1 MTKLPIMLLASVFI
15 VACGSDEKD
24 PTPTPATTWY
34 ADTDLDTYGNPAV
47 TQSAVDQPSGY
58 VADNTD
64 CDDDDMD
71 VNPGQTEIN
80 DDKDNNCDGTINDGP
95 YSVGDRGPAGGWV
108 FIATS
113 PFHGLEA
120 APVNQGG
127 SGTTWGCPGTLI
139 ASGNGAEG
147 LEVGTGYLNTLA
159 ILQDCADSGI
169 AAKLADAYTLN
180 GFDDWFLPSQNEL
193 NALYTMWN
201 THVVGGF
208 GSGHFWSSSENGV
221 NGAWDQHFGDGFQD
235 SNYKGYTVS
244 VRAVRA
250 F

>member
-113 PFHGLEA
+113 PFQICRRMRGNIRIHWNNYGHLLILEA
-120 APVNQGG
+120 HI
-127 SGTTWGCPGTLI
+127 GTDTCSYSHYSKKVTVRYFGWTETVYLRTWR
-139 ASGNGAEG
+139 NH
-147 LEVGTGYLNTLA
+147 LN
-159 ILQDCADSGI
+159 IL
-169 AAKLADAYTLN
+169 TR
-180 GFDDWFLPSQNEL
+180 PS
-193 NALYTMWN
+193 
-201 THVVGGF
+201 
-208 GSGHFWSSSENGV
+208 
-221 NGAWDQHFGDGFQD
+221 
-235 SNYKGYTVS
+235 
-244 VRAVRA
+244 
-250 F
+250 